1 MKLFLLPIFI
11 LNLIALFAQSGSVSG
26 RVYNSIN
33 NSPIEFAK
41 IQLMGYQKGAYTD
54 ADGTFSINEI
64 LPGIYSLKIAADGFK
79 ELIIDDITITN
90 SRAVQLNFPLEEL
103 VSEQAEVTVKANP
116 FKKVKESPVSLKTL
130 SSAEIERLPGAN
142 RDVSKVLQS
151 LPGVASPA
159 SFRNDVIIRG
169 GSPAENKFY
178 LDGIEVPN
186 INHFATQGSSGG
198 PVGLLNINFIRAIDF
213 YSSAFPANYASGAS
227 SVISFNQKEGNKEN
241 LIANIALGSSDLAL
255 TLDGPLGQKSS
266 FIFSARRSYLQLLF
280 SVLKLPF
287 LPTYNDAQFKVN
299 YDINQK
305 NKISIIG
312 LGALDDFVLN
322 TKANEGVKD
331 VEQRELNDFFLDNI
345 PTQDQ
350 WNYAIGINYLHY
362 SKNSNQ
368 RFILSRNMLKNI
380 SQKYAG
386 NIEEPQNLIFNY
398 SSFEAENK
406 FRFEHTWRKNG
417 YRVLA
422 GLGYEYARFQAKTF
436 NTIIVFG
443 NPTVIDVTSNL
454 DMHKGALFGQVSK
467 SFFNERFDV
476 SIGLRTDINSYSST
490 MLNPLKQLSPS
501 LSLNYAITE
510 KLSISASVARFNQL
524 PSYTVLGYRNNNNEL
539 KNKENGLRYIQA
551 DHFIVGTSYLTK
563 FDAKFT
569 LEGFYKNYNYYPFS
583 VNDSISL
590 ANLGSDFGIIGN
602 EEVTSTSQGRAY
614 GIEFLYQ
621 QKLFK
626 GFYCLVAY
634 TYVNSEFKTKFNNY
648 APSSWD
654 SRNIISITGG
664 KRFKK
669 DWEIGFRWS
678 FSGGAPY
685 TPNDIA
691 NSSLTQVWDINNS
704 ALPDYNQLNQQR
716 GSSYH
721 QLNIRVDK
729 RFSFEKLS
737 LNIYLDVQNVYN
749 NKARTAPILLVEED
763 EFGNRIIDPNDP
775 SRYLT
780 KEIENFSGIVQPS
793 IGIILDFKITN
804 PTKKTKLME
813 LKIN

>member
-1 MKLFLLPIFI
+1 MKLVLLSTFTFI
-11 LNLIALFAQSGSVSG
+11 VLISFSQSGTITG

-33 NSPIEFAK
+33 NQPIEFAK
-41 IQLMGYQKGAYTD
+41 IQLVGFQKGA
-54 ADGTFSINEI
+54 FSDLNGKFTINEI
-64 LPGIYSLKIAADGFK
+64 IPGIYSVKVIGDGFK
-79 ELIIDDITITN
+79 ELIVDDITVTN
-90 SRAVQLNFPLEEL
+90 SRSVEIDFPLDEL
-103 VSEQAEVTVKANP
+103 VLEQEEVTVKANP
-116 FKKVKESPVSLKTL
+116 FKKIKESPVSLKTL
-130 SSAEIERLPGAN
+130 NSAEIERLPGAN
-142 RDVSKVLQS
+142 RDVSKVLQA

-169 GSPAENKFY
+169 GSPSENKFY

-198 PVGLLNINFIRAIDF
+198 PVGLLNINFIQSIDF
-213 YSSAFPANYASGAS
+213 YSSTFPSNYASGLS
-227 SVISFNQKEGNKEN
+227 SVISFNQKEGNKED

-255 TLDGPLGQKSS
+255 TLDGPLGKKSS

-299 YDINQK
+299 YDINQN

-312 LGALDDFVLN
+312 IGALDDFVLN
-322 TKANEGVKD
+322 TAANDGVD
-331 VEQRELNDFFLDNI
+331 DPDQRELNDFFLDNI

-380 SQKYAG
+380 SQKYLN
-386 NIEEPQNLIFNY
+386 NIEEAQNLIFNY

-417 YRVLA
+417 YRVMT
-422 GLGYEYARFQAKTF
+422 GVGYEYARFQAKTY
-436 NTIIVFG
+436 NNIIVSG
-443 NPTVIDVTSNL
+443 IPTEIDVTSNL
-454 DMHKGALFGQVSK
+454 DMYKGSAFGQVSK
-467 SFFNERFDV
+467 SFFKDRLDLSV
-476 SIGLRTDINSYSST
+476 GLRTDFNSYSNS

-501 LSLNYAITE
+501 LSINYAITE
-510 KLSISASVARFNQL
+510 KLNISGSIARFNQL
-524 PSYTVLGYRNNNNEL
+524 PSYTILGYRDNNNIL

-551 DHFIVGTSYLTK
+551 DHFVVGTSYLTK
-563 FDAKFT
+563 FDAKFS
-569 LEGFYKNYNYYPFS
+569 LEGFYKMYNYYPFS
-583 VNDSISL
+583 LNDSISL
-590 ANLGSDFGIIGN
+590 ANLGSDFGIVGN
-602 EEVTSTSQGRAY
+602 EEVTSSSEGRSY

-626 GFYCLVAY
+626 GFYCLLAY

-648 APSSWD
+648 APSTWD
-654 SRNIISITGG
+654 SRNIVSITGG

-669 DWEIGFRWS
+669 GWEVGFRWS
-678 FSGGAPY
+678 YSGGAPY

-691 NSSLTQVWDINNS
+691 TSSLTQVWDINNS
-704 ALPDYNQLNQQR
+704 AILDYNQLNQRR

-749 NKARTAPILLVEED
+749 NKARTAPILLVQED
-763 EFGNRIIDPNDP
+763 ELGNRIVDPNDP

-780 KEIENFSGIVQPS
+780 KEIDNLSGIVQPS

-804 PTKKTKLME
+804 SKKKSS
-813 LKIN
+813 

>member
-1 MKLFLLPIFI
+1 MKLITASIFLL
-11 LNLIALFAQSGSVSG
+11 NLLVTIAQSGTITG
-26 RVYNSIN
+26 RVFNSIN
-33 NSPIEFAK
+33 NQPIEFVK
-41 IQLMGYQKGAYTD
+41 VQLIGFQKGA
-54 ADGTFSINEI
+54 FSDINGQFTINEI
-64 LPGIYSLKIAADGFK
+64 APGIYSIKVVGDGFK
-79 ELIIDDITITN
+79 ELIIDDITVTN
-90 SRAVQLNFPLEEL
+90 SRSVEIDFPLEEL
-103 VSEQAEVTVKANP
+103 VFEQEEVTVKANP
-116 FKKVKESPVSLKTL
+116 FRKVKESPVSLKTL
-130 SSAEIERLPGAN
+130 NSAEIERLPGAN

-169 GSPAENKFY
+169 GSPSENKFY

-198 PVGLLNINFIRAIDF
+198 PVGLLNINFIRSIDF
-213 YSSAFPANYASGAS
+213 YSSAFPSNYASGLS
-227 SVISFNQKEGNKEN
+227 SVISFNQKEGNKED

-255 TLDGPLGQKSS
+255 TLDGPLGKKSS

-280 SVLKLPF
+280 AALKLPF

-322 TKANEGVKD
+322 TAANEGVED
-331 VEQRELNDFFLDNI
+331 TDQRELNDFFLDNI

-368 RFILSRNMLKNI
+368 RFILSRNMLKNN
-380 SQKYAG
+380 SQKYLN
-386 NIEEPQNLIFNY
+386 NIEEAQNLLLNY

-417 YRVLA
+417 YRVMT
-422 GLGYEYARFQAKTF
+422 GIGYEYARFQAETY
-436 NTIIVFG
+436 NNIIVAG
-443 NPTVIDVTSNL
+443 IPTEINVTSNL
-454 DMHKGALFGQVSK
+454 DMHKGAAFGQVSK
-467 SFFNERFDV
+467 SYLKDRLDL
-476 SIGLRTDINSYSST
+476 SLGLRTDINSYASS

-501 LSLNYAITE
+501 FSINYAINE
-510 KLSISASVARFNQL
+510 KLNVSGSVARFNQL
-524 PSYTVLGYRNNNNEL
+524 PSYTILGYRDNNNVL

-551 DHFIVGTSYLTK
+551 DHLVVGTSYLTK
-563 FDAKFT
+563 FDAKLS
-569 LEGFYKNYNYYPFS
+569 LEGFYKIYNYYPFS
-583 VNDSISL
+583 LNDSISL

-602 EEVTSTSQGRAY
+602 EEVSSTSEGRSY
-614 GIEFLYQ
+614 GLEFLYQ

-634 TYVNSEFKTKFNNY
+634 TYVTSEFKTKFNDY
-648 APSSWD
+648 APSTWD
-654 SRNIISITGG
+654 SRNIVSITGG

-669 DWEIGFRWS
+669 GWEVGFRWWY
-678 FSGGAPY
+678 SGGAPY
-685 TPNDIA
+685 TPNNITT
-691 NSSLTQVWDINNS
+691 SSLTQVWDINNS
-704 ALPDYNQLNQQR
+704 ALLDYDQLNQRR

-729 RFSFEKLS
+729 RISFEKLS
-737 LNIYLDVQNVYN
+737 LNIYLDIQNVYN
-749 NKARTAPILLVEED
+749 NKARTAPILLVQED

-780 KEIENFSGIVQPS
+780 KEIDNLSGIVQPS

-804 PTKKTKLME
+804 RSKKSS
-813 LKIN
+813 

>member
-1 MKLFLLPIFI
+1 MKLISIYIFI
-11 LNLIALFAQSGSVSG
+11 FISIVSYSQSGVITG
-26 RVYNSIN
+26 RVFNSIN
-33 NSPIEFAK
+33 NQPIEFAK
-41 IQLMGYQKGAYTD
+41 VQLVGFQKGAISD
-54 ADGTFSINEI
+54 IDGKFTINEI
-64 LPGIYSLKIAADGFK
+64 VPGIYSIKVLGIGFK
-79 ELIIDDITITN
+79 ELILDDITVTN
-90 SRAVQLNFPLEEL
+90 SRSVEIDLPLEEL
-103 VSEQAEVTVKANP
+103 VLEQEEVTVKANP
-116 FKKVKESPVSLKTL
+116 FRKVKESPVSLKTL
-130 SSAEIERLPGAN
+130 NSAEIERLPGAN
-142 RDVSKVLQS
+142 RDVSKVLQA

-169 GSPAENKFY
+169 GSPSENKFY

-198 PVGLLNINFIRAIDF
+198 PVGLLNINFIRSIDF
-213 YSSAFPANYASGAS
+213 YSSAFPSNYASGLS
-227 SVISFNQKEGNKEN
+227 SVISFNQKEGNKED

-255 TLDGPLGQKSS
+255 TLDGPLGKKSS

-299 YDINQK
+299 YDINQN

-322 TKANEGVKD
+322 TAANDGVED

-368 RFILSRNMLKNI
+368 RFVLSRNMLKNI
-380 SQKYAG
+380 SQKYLY
-386 NIEEPQNLIFNY
+386 NIEEPQNLIFDY

-417 YRVLA
+417 FRIMTGV
-422 GLGYEYARFQAKTF
+422 GYEYARFQAKTY
-436 NTIIVFG
+436 NNIIISG
-443 NPTVIDVTSNL
+443 TPTVIDVTSNL
-454 DMHKGALFGQVSK
+454 DMHKGAIFGQVSK
-467 SFFNERFDV
+467 SFFKDRLDL
-476 SIGLRTDINSYSST
+476 SLGLRSDINSYSTS

-501 LSLNYAITE
+501 FSINYTVTE
-510 KLSISASVARFNQL
+510 KLNLSGSVARFNQL
-524 PSYTVLGYRNNNNEL
+524 PSYTILGYRDNNNVL
-539 KNKENGLRYIQA
+539 KNKENNLRYIQA
-551 DHFIVGTSYLTK
+551 DHFVIGTSFLTK
-563 FDAKFT
+563 FDAKFS
-569 LEGFYKNYNYYPFS
+569 LEGFYKIYNYYPFS
-583 VNDSISL
+583 INDSISL

-602 EEVTSTSQGRAY
+602 EEVTSTSEGRSY

-626 GFYCLVAY
+626 GFYCLLAY

-648 APSSWD
+648 APSTWD

-669 DWEIGFRWS
+669 GWEIGFRWW

-691 NSSLTQVWDINNS
+691 TSSITQVWDIKNS
-704 ALPDYNQLNQQR
+704 ALLDYNQLNQQR

-749 NKARTAPILLVEED
+749 NKARTAPILLVQKD
-763 EFGNRIIDPNDP
+763 ELGNKIIDPNDS

-780 KEIENFSGIVQPS
+780 KEIDNLSGIVQPS

-804 PTKKTKLME
+804 SKKKSN
-813 LKIN
+813 KDS

>member
-1 MKLFLLPIFI
+1 MKLISLSIFI
-11 LNLIALFAQSGSVSG
+11 FISLVTYSQSGVITG
-26 RVYNSIN
+26 RVFNSIN
-33 NSPIEFAK
+33 NQPVEFAK
-41 IQLMGYQKGAYTD
+41 IQLVGFQKGAISD
-54 ADGTFSINEI
+54 IDGKFTINEI
-64 LPGIYSLKIAADGFK
+64 VPGIYSIKVLGIGFK
-79 ELIIDDITITN
+79 ELILDDITVTN
-90 SRAVQLNFPLEEL
+90 SRSVEIDLPLEEL
-103 VSEQAEVTVKANP
+103 VLEQEEVTVKANP
-116 FKKVKESPVSLKTL
+116 FRKVKESPVSLKTL
-130 SSAEIERLPGAN
+130 NSAEIERLPGAN
-142 RDVSKVLQS
+142 RDVSKVLQA

-169 GSPAENKFY
+169 GSPSENKFY

-198 PVGLLNINFIRAIDF
+198 PVGLLNINFIRSIDF
-213 YSSAFPANYASGAS
+213 YSSAFPSNYASGLS
-227 SVISFNQKEGNKEN
+227 SVISFNQKEGNKED

-255 TLDGPLGQKSS
+255 TLDGPLGKKSS

-299 YDINQK
+299 YDINQN

-322 TKANEGVKD
+322 TAANDGVED

-368 RFILSRNMLKNI
+368 RFVLSRNMLKNI
-380 SQKYAG
+380 SQKYLN
-386 NIEEPQNLIFNY
+386 NIEEPQNLIFDY

-417 YRVLA
+417 YRIMTGV
-422 GLGYEYARFQAKTF
+422 GYEYARFQAKTY
-436 NTIIVFG
+436 NNIIISG
-443 NPTVIDVTSNL
+443 TPTVIDVTSNL
-454 DMHKGALFGQVSK
+454 DMHKGAIFGQVSK
-467 SFFNERFDV
+467 SFFKDRLDL
-476 SIGLRTDINSYSST
+476 SLGLRSDINSYSNS

-501 LSLNYAITE
+501 FSINYAITE
-510 KLSISASVARFNQL
+510 KLNISGSVARFNQL
-524 PSYTVLGYRNNNNEL
+524 PSYTILGYRDNNNVL
-539 KNKENGLRYIQA
+539 KNKENNLRYIQA
-551 DHFIVGTSYLTK
+551 DHFVVGTSYLTK
-563 FDAKFT
+563 FDAKFS
-569 LEGFYKNYNYYPFS
+569 LEGFYKIYNYYPFS
-583 VNDSISL
+583 INDSISL

-602 EEVTSTSQGRAY
+602 EEVTSTSEGRSY
-614 GIEFLYQ
+614 GLEFLYQ

-626 GFYCLVAY
+626 GFYCLLAY

-648 APSSWD
+648 APSTWD

-669 DWEIGFRWS
+669 GWEIGFRWW

-691 NSSLTQVWDINNS
+691 TSSLTQVWDINNS
-704 ALPDYNQLNQQR
+704 AVLDYNQLNQRR

-749 NKARTAPILLVEED
+749 NKARTAPILLVQKD
-763 EFGNRIIDPNDP
+763 ESDNKIIDPNDP

-780 KEIENFSGIVQPS
+780 KEIDNLSGIVQPS

-804 PTKKTKLME
+804 SKKKSN
-813 LKIN
+813 KDS